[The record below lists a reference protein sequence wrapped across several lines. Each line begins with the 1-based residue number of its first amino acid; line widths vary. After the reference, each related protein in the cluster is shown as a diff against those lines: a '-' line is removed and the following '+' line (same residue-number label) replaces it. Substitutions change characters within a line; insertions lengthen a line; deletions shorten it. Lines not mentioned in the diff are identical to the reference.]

1 MPNCF
6 FCVFSVSMREEKG
19 CEYRTTP
26 ARLKGTAV
34 LSPRGVENSTTPS
47 TNSNLHE
54 VCSKDLEIICAECR
68 TQLLS
73 PPTRPMEPNVGRPKG
88 LGNISDI
95 RCRICRHWFIIARAG
110 LCSVFSVRVHLNNVW
125 ASPSSACRHPC
136 VLLGPASFLRDPRGA
151 HRARVFGC
159 RLHLC

>member
-1 MPNCF
+1 
-6 FCVFSVSMREEKG
+6 V
-19 CEYRTTP
+19 RTGQP
-26 ARLKGTAV
+26 RLV
-34 LSPRGVENSTTPS
+34 WSPRCWEWIQAARCARPRRIAAQRAVEWQT
-47 TNSNLHE
+47 
-54 VCSKDLEIICAECR
+54 R
-68 TQLLS
+68 LLS

-110 LCSVFSVRVHLNNVW
+110 LYSVFSARVHLNNVW
-125 ASPSSACRHPC
+125 ASASAACHHPL
-136 VLLGPASFLRDPRGA
+136 VLLEPVSFVRDPHGA